1 MADVYKIST
10 NEYPLVPLRGLWA
23 YPNTILNFDCA
34 RPISKNAIDNA
45 NVSNKDVFLV
55 NQKNV
60 FDENPRSDNLYD
72 YGMVVNIKES
82 FSLPNGDIRV
92 YVQAKSIAKIKEIS
106 TGEGFYKAVVEEYE
120 YVEENESET
129 NKKEALRKMLIED
142 FKTYIELDGS
152 SFDESVSS
160 IGEVYNFQRLA
171 DIIIYHLDLKAE
183 EYYALLKEL
192 DTEKRLSLLHSI
204 LSKEIELKNLSIEI
218 EEDVQENINQSQKEY
233 YLREKIEAIRR
244 ELSETTGDFE
254 SEAQELIDKINKL
267 SIDEDS
273 KKSLLKDAER
283 LEAIPEMSPDYGVIS
298 AYLDFVVNLP
308 WDEKTKDILDI
319 KNAEEIL
326 DEDHYGL
333 DEVKERILESI
344 AVRIKNNNNQGTV
357 ICLVGPPG
365 VGKTSIAKS
374 IARALNREF
383 VSMRLGGVTDESEI
397 RGHRR
402 TYVGAM
408 AGRLLSNINR
418 VGVNN
423 PVFLLDEIDK
433 LGSDFRGDPSSALLE
448 VLDPEQNDKFID
460 RYVDVA
466 FDLSDVFFITTAND
480 ANEIP
485 DALYDR
491 LEMIEISGYTNSE
504 KLNIAKKYLVSK
516 EMEKNGLNEDELT
529 ISDNVIEVII
539 KNYTRE
545 AGVRELERLI
555 AKICRRAVKEI
566 LAGKDQVRVTMS
578 NYSKYLGKERFFDDH
593 ISKEDKV
600 GVANGLA
607 WTSVGGTM
615 LTIEASTM
623 EGKGNVEFTGS
634 LGDVMKESG
643 QAAMSYIRAHAK
655 DLGIRGKFY
664 DNKDIHVH
672 IPEGAT
678 PKDGPSAGITM
689 TTAMVSSLTGKK
701 VRNDI
706 AMTGEVTIIGDVL
719 PIGGLKEKALAAY
732 TYGIRDVIIPKD
744 NKRDIEN
751 IPKEIRDKI
760 NFIPV
765 ENVSEVIDKAL
776 VWNLTKSN

>member
-45 NVSNKDVFLV
+45 NVTNKDIFLV

-60 FDENPRSDNLYD
+60 FDENPRSDDLYD
-72 YGMVVNIKES
+72 YGMVVSIKES

-142 FKTYIELDGS
+142 FKIYIELDGS
-152 SFDESVSS
+152 NFDESVSS
-160 IGEVYNFQRLA
+160 IGEVYNLQRLA

-308 WDEKTKDILDI
+308 WNEKTKDILDI

-555 AKICRRAVKEI
+555 ARICRRAVKEI
-566 LAGKDQVRVTMS
+566 LEGKDQIRVTMS

-732 TYGIRDVIIPKD
+732 TYGIRDVIIPRD
-744 NKRDIEN
+744 NKRDIED

-760 NFIPV
+760 NFIEV
-765 ENVSEVIDKAL
+765 ENVSEVIDRAL